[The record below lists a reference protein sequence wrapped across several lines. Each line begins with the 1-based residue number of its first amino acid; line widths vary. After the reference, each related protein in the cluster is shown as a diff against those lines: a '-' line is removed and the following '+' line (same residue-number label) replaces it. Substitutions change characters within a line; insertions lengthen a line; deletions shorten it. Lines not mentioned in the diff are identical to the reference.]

1 MESKDEFRKIDIK
14 NYLMLIIWCYYFDD
28 TMRVIGIDFR
38 DILLDRKSNKKYK
51 LFIVIPLRIRF
62 DEIVRFIKLM
72 MELDNGYYL
81 VGGMMKF
88 VVRLNI
94 L

>member
-1 MESKDEFRKIDIK
+1 M
-14 NYLMLIIWCYYFDD
+14 CYYFDD

-62 DEIVRFIKLM
+62 DEIVRFVKLM
-72 MELDNGYYL
+72 MELDN
-81 VGGMMKF
+81 
-88 VVRLNI
+88 
-94 L
+94 

>member
-1 MESKDEFRKIDIK
+1 
-14 NYLMLIIWCYYFDD
+14 MLIIWCYYFDD

-62 DEIVRFIKLM
+62 DEIVRFVKLM
-72 MELDNGYYL
+72 MELDN
-81 VGGMMKF
+81 
-88 VVRLNI
+88 
-94 L
+94 

>member
-1 MESKDEFRKIDIK
+1 
-14 NYLMLIIWCYYFDD
+14 MLIIWCYYFDD

-62 DEIVRFIKLM
+62 DEIVRFVKLM
-72 MELDNGYYL
+72 MELDNQYYL

-88 VVRLNI
+88 VIKLNI

>member
-1 MESKDEFRKIDIK
+1 MGS
-14 NYLMLIIWCYYFDD
+14 
-28 TMRVIGIDFR
+28 
-38 DILLDRKSNKKYK
+38 
-51 LFIVIPLRIRF
+51 IPLRIRV

-94 L
+94 LWVKNVVLKIALIIILQESEYIHIILYLLKKYWLFKML

>member
-1 MESKDEFRKIDIK
+1 
-14 NYLMLIIWCYYFDD
+14 MLIIWCYYFDD

-72 MELDNGYYL
+72 MELDNQYYL

-88 VVRLNI
+88 VIKLNI